1 MYLWS
6 STVAH
11 RLDDGRASSDDARRM
26 PCVVDGTVQCSP
38 SSCSDVEQPG
48 AFDSRSKSRCFAQG
62 PCCMSYGLPEA
73 VDHVSTPARLRTLM
87 LRFSGACCSRSC
99 ARPRYASA
107 QVACAAR
114 AAAHPHGARTLTQRA
129 GSRGASVARAARAAG
144 PGIPSTTFLPRLV
157 TGSRSFPYFYL
168 AHNQTPFDLH
178 STRFACA

>member
-1 MYLWS
+1 MDRGGTPGNELMYLWS

-73 VDHVSTPARLRTLM
+73 VDHVSTPARLRTLL

-99 ARPRYASA
+99 ARSRSAS
-107 QVACAAR
+107 AAR
-114 AAAHPHGARTLTQRA
+114 ASSRYRTRCRRDRAHLTN
-129 GSRGASVARAARAAG
+129 
-144 PGIPSTTFLPRLV
+144 
-157 TGSRSFPYFYL
+157 
-168 AHNQTPFDLH
+168 NQTPVDPTLGEVRVRRAPASFVSPVRPALA
-178 STRFACA
+178 RAVG